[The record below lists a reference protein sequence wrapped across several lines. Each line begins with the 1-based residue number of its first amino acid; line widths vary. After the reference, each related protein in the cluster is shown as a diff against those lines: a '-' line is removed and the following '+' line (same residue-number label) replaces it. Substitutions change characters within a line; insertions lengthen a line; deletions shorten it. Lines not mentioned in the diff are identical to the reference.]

1 MQYDPSTIEKLKQLH
16 ADKKAA
22 VLAGDYEKAI
32 KITNGIERM
41 KQIGIK
47 LNELVGRKKNAIDKH
62 DYDLAKKLKEE
73 VELLRETVLGA
84 RLIFEDTPK
93 QANLSRQW
101 SRREV
106 QKIVETDQNKVFERI
121 QLTTEI
127 ALKDPKNRMDPELDK
142 DKVFTQEEI
151 HRI

>member
-47 LNELVGRKKNAIDKH
+47 LNELVARKKTAIDKH

-93 QANLSRQW
+93 QATLSR
-101 SRREV
+101 
-106 QKIVETDQNKVFERI
+106 
-121 QLTTEI
+121 
-127 ALKDPKNRMDPELDK
+127 
-142 DKVFTQEEI
+142 
-151 HRI
+151 